1 MKEFIYK
8 ISDENGIHAR
18 PAGMLVKKAAEF
30 ESKITIEKGDR
41 NADAKKIF
49 SVMTLG
55 AKLGDEITVK
65 ADGTDE
71 NAAIEAMGEL
81 LKENL

>member
-30 ESKITIEKGDR
+30 ESKITIEKGNR